1 MLKLPD
7 KPGGSNR
14 RGKRAGS
21 PVYLKPLTLVGYSSW
36 MVRIDPQK
44 MLSAEVLRREMR
56 FLRTPFT
63 NRFFRLPLNCTTCL
77 ARPPQTCRII
87 LDQMADLNEWFWLL
101 GTEITEVEPGVLAFG
116 DLDEDDIYSGDPAL
130 LRLASILL
138 HCLLTRHRCLKVL
151 GGLRDV
157 LVHEHRLLFDGI
169 KNSAVLTTIRVKGC
183 ELRGDQMR
191 GLVAA
196 IKRKDRI
203 EEFSCDECTFKGS
216 LRAAQDTLAAYL
228 ASTTSLRA
236 FRLTYVPLFNNP
248 RTLVKAL
255 EKNESIR
262 VLHLDSSVMSIEAGD
277 TFLKYLMK
285 NRTIV
290 ELTLVRDVFQR
301 SPGIDVVFQALMEN
315 STLEKLFLHH
325 FEMDVI
331 VAMKFAR
338 MVNQPTSG
346 LREASFLCCNWD
358 FLQLGNILNRERHWE
373 IHRLVSELGPNWRIL
388 PFVRAVESSNCLEKL
403 SLHMCLN
410 GEESR
415 QLLAAANRSHC
426 LEQLSFDTV
435 SMLSFKPPHTGRV
448 TGATMKVLL
457 GKGNTTPTPSL
468 STRWDRYSVG
478 GRVSQEGHYRFY
490 NSDTPTFR
498 QVCTGLPGYDCV
510 TTLELWV
517 DTWKEERLG
526 DSAATIARYVSSTKV
541 LKEMHLL
548 FSASEQSAHIMIQGL
563 STNKTIEKL
572 RIEGWSVNSEDIDV
586 LCQWVAASKTVYHL
600 VYVCNHYESCQA
612 LVECAED
619 FLANSYGLTYMRI
632 ADYEP
637 FFDAWRNIKNF
648 LRRNMALVDSAV
660 QFVLGTNVKRAAAA
674 LERVSWHPQVAYRL
688 KQKTALTMPEV
699 KQKIRASLKQVLM
712 NFWQVSGVVKE
723 ELTCYERDD
732 GRRQIDDLG
741 IDVWLHIR
749 SFLNVGDVLDS
760 KVEKKRSRKRK
771 RC

>member
-1 MLKLPD
+1 M
-7 KPGGSNR
+7 
-14 RGKRAGS
+14 
-21 PVYLKPLTLVGYSSW
+21 
-36 MVRIDPQK
+36 
-44 MLSAEVLRREMR
+44 
-56 FLRTPFT
+56 
-63 NRFFRLPLNCTTCL
+63 
-77 ARPPQTCRII
+77 
-87 LDQMADLNEWFWLL
+87 
-101 GTEITEVEPGVLAFG
+101 
-116 DLDEDDIYSGDPAL
+116 
-130 LRLASILL
+130 
-138 HCLLTRHRCLKVL
+138 
-151 GGLRDV
+151 

-169 KNSAVLTTIRVKGC
+169 KNSAALTTIRVKGC
-183 ELRGDQMR
+183 ELQGHQIRS
-191 GLVAA
+191 LVAA

-203 EEFSCDECTFKGS
+203 EEFSFHECTLKGN

-228 ASTTSLRA
+228 TSTTSLRA

-248 RTLVKAL
+248 YILVKAL

-262 VLHLDSSVMSIEAGD
+262 KLHLDSSVMSIEAAGS
-277 TFLKYLMK
+277 FQKYLMK
-285 NRTIV
+285 NKTIV
-290 ELTLVRDVFQR
+290 ELTLVRDMFQR
-301 SPGIDVVFQALMEN
+301 SPGIDVVFEALMKN
-315 STLEKLFLHH
+315 STLEKLFLEQ

-338 MVNQPTSG
+338 MVSRATSG
-346 LREASFLCCNWD
+346 LREARFVCCNWD
-358 FLQLGNILNRERHWE
+358 FLQLGNILNRERHWK
-373 IHRLVSELGPNWRIL
+373 IDRLVSELGPNWRIL
-388 PFVRAVESSNCLEKL
+388 PFARAVEGGNCLEKL
-403 SLHMCLN
+403 SLHMRLN

-435 SMLSFKPPHTGRV
+435 SMCSFKPLHAGSE
-448 TGATMKVLL
+448 TGATMKELP
-457 GKGNTTPTPSL
+457 GSNTPMSFL
-468 STRWDRYSVG
+468 STRWDRYGVG
-478 GRVSQEGHYRFY
+478 DRVSHEGHYRLY
-490 NSDTPTFR
+490 DSDMPTFR
-498 QVCTGLPGYDCV
+498 QACTGLPRYDCV

-517 DTWKEERLG
+517 DAWKDDSFR
-526 DSAATIARYVSSTKV
+526 DSATAIARYVSSTKV
-541 LKEMHLL
+541 LKEVHLL
-548 FSASEQSAHIMIQGL
+548 LSAGEQSAHIMIQGL

-572 RIEGWSVNSEDIDV
+572 CIEGWSVNREDIDV
-586 LCQWVAASKTVYHL
+586 LCQWVAASKTIYHL
-600 VYVCNHYESCQA
+600 AYVCNHYESCQA
-612 LVECAED
+612 LVEGAED
-619 FLANSYGLTYMRI
+619 FLANSYGLTCMRI

-688 KQKTALTMPEV
+688 EQKTALTMPEV
-699 KQKIRASLKQVLM
+699 KQKIRRSLKQVHM

-732 GRRQIDDLG
+732 GQRQIDDLG